1 MGARGG
7 LHASQVVFTALTSRL
22 FRLGL
27 TPHCLLCIDAA
38 VSGLG
43 GTPLSPDST
52 VAPGTSSRTRGGSG
66 DDIMAAAVGWVPGAE
81 KEGSHVD
88 MRTGHVDILMEAGGF
103 ELDGEGTVA
112 SQPERHPSPPPNLAT
127 T

>member
-27 TPHCLLCIDAA
+27 TPHCLLCLDAA
-38 VSGLG
+38 VSGP
-43 GTPLSPDST
+43 TQLSPDST

-88 MRTGHVDILMEAGGF
+88 ILMEAGGF